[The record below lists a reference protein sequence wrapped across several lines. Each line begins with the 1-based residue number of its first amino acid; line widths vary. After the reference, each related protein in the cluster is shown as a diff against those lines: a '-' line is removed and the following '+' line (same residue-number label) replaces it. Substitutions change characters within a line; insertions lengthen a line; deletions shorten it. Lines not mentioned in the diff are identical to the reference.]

1 MKNVFSF
8 FCFLF
13 PMFVVSC
20 CNTQEF
26 CCKTLLCDTAL
37 RKLSLM
43 WCHCCFWRT
52 WWLESSQPNATDYPL
67 ISLLYSTYSAPVWA
81 LYLST
86 LAALPW
92 SLVTLS
98 DSRFLRHWRQL
109 RLIMR
114 MYLLFNHSRRP
125 CVGGRQYC
133 NWPSSL
139 SGAKWMSDQRWF
151 PALVSSLFYFFYFF
165 VIPFL
170 GRGFLWWNCTVHP
183 PPPRQVHTWSAEP
196 KSRCN
201 QMNTHHTA
209 VKTDLNWDSVKSFLH
224 YSVHTGRSHEL
235 NLLKS
240 ELTECE
246 RDRGWVEA
254 VVGHSVS
261 LCSHLSS

>member
-8 FCFLF
+8 FFFLF

-151 PALVSSLFYFFYFF
+151 PALVSSLFYFIFF
-165 VIPFL
+165 FL
-170 GRGFLWWNCTVHP
+170 SFHSWGGGVLWWNCTVHP
-183 PPPRQVHTWSAEP
+183 PPPRQVHTP
-196 KSRCN
+196 GPLN
-201 QMNTHHTA
+201 QSLA
-209 VKTDLNWDSVKSFLH
+209 VTKWTLITRLWRQIWIGIQSSPFALQ
-224 YSVHTGRSHEL
+224 RSHRSEPRVEPPQEWINWMWERL
-235 NLLKS
+235 RVSGGCGRPQRLPLLS
-240 ELTECE
+240 PQ
-246 RDRGWVEA
+246 
-254 VVGHSVS
+254 
-261 LCSHLSS
+261 

>member
-1 MKNVFSF
+1 MFSLFF
-8 FCFLF
+8 FCFLCLSS
-13 PMFVVSC
+13 VAVTLRNSAVKLC
-20 CNTQEF
+20 CVILHSGN
-26 CCKTLLCDTAL
+26 
-37 RKLSLM
+37 SLM

-114 MYLLFNHSRRP
+114 MYLLFNHSHRP

-151 PALVSSLFYFFYFF
+151 PALVSSLFYCFYFLF
-165 VIPFL
+165 FCHSIP
-170 GRGFLWWNCTVHP
+170 GRGVSLVELHSP
-183 PPPRQVHTWSAEP
+183 PSTPPTGPHTWSAEP